1 MSCGGLTA
9 GKEPTCNVGEP
20 HLIPG
25 SERSPGGEI
34 GYPLP
39 YSWAS
44 LVAQMVKKSA
54 CVAGDLGSTPRLGR
68 SPGGGQG
75 NPP

>member
-34 GYPLP
+34 GYPLQ

-44 LVAQMVKKSA
+44 LLAQAVKNLPA
-54 CVAGDLGSTPRLGR
+54 LREIWVRVVG
-68 SPGGGQG
+68 
-75 NPP
+75 

>member
-9 GKEPTCNVGEP
+9 GKEPTYNVGEP

-34 GYPLP
+34 GYPLQ

>member
-34 GYPLP
+34 GYPLQ

-44 LVAQMVKKSA
+44 LVTQMVKKSA

>member
-9 GKEPTCNVGEP
+9 SKEPTCNAGEP

-34 GYPLP
+34 RYPLQYP
-39 YSWAS
+39 WAS

-54 CVAGDLGSTPRLGR
+54 CVADLGLTPGLGR